1 MCILGAV
8 GEGLRER
15 KKVATRQA
23 LSWAALDLA
32 LEHGLENVRVEDIAA
47 AAGVSERTFR
57 NYFSSKYEALTAR
70 HFDRMVEAAAA
81 LVKRPAAEPLWDAI
95 EHVVSAVME
104 EQGERGPELLARL
117 RVVLAE
123 PALQAEMIKA
133 TFTADNAFAV
143 AVAERTGTD
152 AGRDLYPRLVASAV
166 GAAQHVATERWLHA
180 NPSIPLG
187 PVLREALRLLAAG
200 LPEPRGRK

>member
-1 MCILGAV
+1 MS
-8 GEGLRER
+8 EGLRER

-23 LSWAALDLA
+23 LSWAALNLA
-32 LEHGLENVRVEDIAA
+32 LERGLENVRVEDIAA
-47 AAGVSERTFR
+47 TAGVSERTFR

-81 LVKRPAAEPLWDAI
+81 LLERPAGEPLWDSI
-95 EHVVSAVME
+95 EHVLAAIMGK
-104 EQGERGPELLARL
+104 QRERSTEVLASL

-133 TFTADNAFAV
+133 TFAAENAFSKAV
-143 AVAERTGTD
+143 AARTGTD

-180 NPSIPLG
+180 DPPIPLW
-187 PVLREALRLLAAG
+187 PELREALRLLAAG
-200 LPEPRGRK
+200 LPEPRGTR